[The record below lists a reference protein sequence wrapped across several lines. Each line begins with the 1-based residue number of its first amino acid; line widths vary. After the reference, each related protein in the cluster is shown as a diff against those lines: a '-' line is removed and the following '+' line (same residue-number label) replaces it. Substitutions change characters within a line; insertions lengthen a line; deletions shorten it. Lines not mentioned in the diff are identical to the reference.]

1 MRQRLRHQF
10 LLLAGPAQASIRWQG
25 ARFATAAA
33 LHATSPPTRAR
44 ALPAVLADV
53 AQVATWKG
61 WKAAILKNVKRG

>member
-1 MRQRLRHQF
+1 MAD
-10 LLLAGPAQASIRWQG
+10 LLLAAPAQPSSKQHGTRA
-25 ARFATAAA
+25 AAA
-33 LHATSPPTRAR
+33 LHATHPPTHPPTRVR